1 MLEGVGHHGRDIE
14 MREAVETAVEGG
26 GDRVG
31 RYSSNCEGLPQ
42 AEMLVEGFVRLN
54 VKMKYNE
61 RFPAK

>member
-1 MLEGVGHHGRDIE
+1 
-14 MREAVETAVEGG
+14 MREAVETVQG

-31 RYSSNCEGLPQ
+31 RYSSNCENHNSSSPQ
-42 AEMLVEGFVRLN
+42 AELLVDGFVRLN